1 MNLLQEKLKRELKK
15 LWTGEL
21 AAVIS
26 FWLCFFVI
34 KKWLTNT
41 SMILSIIYPLII
53 LSFILIQGS
62 IYWWI
67 VLKRLS
73 VPKFSKRHTRK
84 IYSFLKVTDVFLIVL
99 GLPVILI
106 NNNIV
111 VMVLAIFIW
120 IFAIIEWINY
130 YKIRLSYS
138 YNPMI
143 LLRHIRNGTLKKSRL
158 AREIANR

>member
-1 MNLLQEKLKRELKK
+1 MENLKKELTK

-21 AAVIS
+21 ASIIS

-34 KKWLTNT
+34 KEWLTNI

-73 VPKFSKRHTRK
+73 IPKFAEGYTRK
-84 IYSFLKVTDVFLIVL
+84 MYSFLKIIDVFLICIE
-99 GLPVILI
+99 LPVILI
-106 NNNIV
+106 NSHNTVITIFA
-111 VMVLAIFIW
+111 MFIW

-143 LLRHIRNGTLKKSRL
+143 LLRHIKNGTLKKSRL
-158 AREIANR
+158 AKEIDNR

>member
-1 MNLLQEKLKRELKK
+1 MKNLRKELAK

-26 FWLCFFVI
+26 FWICFYVVKECF
-34 KKWLTNT
+34 TNT

-62 IYWWI
+62 VYWWI
-67 VLKRLS
+67 LLKRLS
-73 VPKFSKRHTRK
+73 KPKFAEWNTRK
-84 IYSFLKVTDVFLIVL
+84 IYSFLKATDIFLICL
-99 GLPVILI
+99 GLPVIFI
-106 NNNIV
+106 NSKNAV
-111 VMVLAIFIW
+111 VMTLAIFIW
-120 IFAIIEWINY
+120 IFAIIEWVNY

-143 LLRHIRNGTLKKSRL
+143 LLRNIKNGTLKKSRL
-158 AREIANR
+158 AKEIANR